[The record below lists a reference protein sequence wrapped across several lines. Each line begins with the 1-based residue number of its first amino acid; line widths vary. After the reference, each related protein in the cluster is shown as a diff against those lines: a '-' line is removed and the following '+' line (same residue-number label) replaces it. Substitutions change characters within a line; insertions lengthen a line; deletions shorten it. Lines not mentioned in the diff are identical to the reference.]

1 MADFD
6 PVAMLRLLHA
16 HRVQFL
22 VVGGI
27 AARLRGAPLL
37 TQDVDITPA
46 PDRANLERLAG
57 ALKDLDARLRT
68 ATEPDGVPFP
78 FDPGLLEN
86 ATVWTLTTK
95 HGDLDLVVS
104 PAGTDGYRDLIRD
117 ADELNVATEPDLV
130 CSGRLACRCDPEQRG
145 SGPGE
150 GPRRPP
156 PPTKNPRRDRRLNLH
171 PFFTSSPHSGPI
183 LRSSLL

>member
-1 MADFD
+1 MAEFD
-6 PVAMLRLLHA
+6 PVAMLRVLHA

-117 ADELNVATEPDLV
+117 ADELNVATEPDLSV
-130 CSGRLACRCDPEQRG
+130 QVASLADVIRSKEAAGREKDRAALPLL
-145 SGPGE
+145 
-150 GPRRPP
+150 RR
-156 PPTKNPRRDRRLNLH
+156 TLEE
-171 PFFTSSPHSGPI
+171 TAG
-183 LRSSLL
+183 

>member
-1 MADFD
+1 
-6 PVAMLRLLHA
+6 MLRVLDA
-16 HRVQFL
+16 HRVEFL

-68 ATEPDGVPFP
+68 PTEPDGIPFP

-86 ATVWTLTTK
+86 ATVWTLITK

-104 PAGTDGYRDLIRD
+104 PAGTGGYRDLIRD
-117 ADELNVATEPDLV
+117 ADELKVAIEPDLSV
-130 CSGRLACRCDPEQRG
+130 HVASLADVIRSKEAAGREKDRAALPLL
-145 SGPGE
+145 
-150 GPRRPP
+150 RR
-156 PPTKNPRRDRRLNLH
+156 TLEE
-171 PFFTSSPHSGPI
+171 TAG
-183 LRSSLL
+183 

>member
-27 AARLRGAPLL
+27 AARLRGAPIL

-46 PDRANLERLAG
+46 PDQANLERLAG
-57 ALKDLDARLRT
+57 ALKGLDARLRT

-78 FDPGLLEN
+78 FAPGLLEN

-117 ADELNVATEPDLV
+117 ADELNVATEPDLLV
-130 CSGRLACRCDPEQRG
+130 QVASLADVIRSKEAAGREKDRAALPLL
-145 SGPGE
+145 
-150 GPRRPP
+150 RR
-156 PPTKNPRRDRRLNLH
+156 TLEE
-171 PFFTSSPHSGPI
+171 TAG
-183 LRSSLL
+183 